1 MELRHLRYFVAVA
14 EELNFRRAAHR
25 VHVTQP
31 SLSAQIRQLEQEI
44 GVRLLDRD
52 THRVALTPAGARF
65 LDDSKRVLREAEES
79 VRTAQRVARGE
90 TGELSIGFVASLGH
104 GLLPRVLRTY
114 RQRFPDVNLRLS
126 EMDTNRQIEAINNR
140 RLDLGFIGFGMA
152 EETSDLQ
159 LAIVAEEPLYAIL
172 PQGHPLLGEG
182 EPPASLPL
190 LALAKEPFLLASR
203 QGAPLFNPWLMI
215 LCHQAGFQPQIVQE
229 ADQPVTVLNYVAAGV
244 GVTILPAQ
252 FSRLATVGVVF
263 VRLEAPVPPYR
274 YCAAWLPNNRHSA
287 IGHFIEIAKEAAREV
302 AGFGPETAAGSPG
315 VYGVSGATG
324 AAAAGSPSMPGS
336 KAISRKK
343 SAISSE
349 SPR

>member
-14 EELNFRRAAHR
+14 EELNFRRAAQR

-52 THRVALTPAGARF
+52 THSVALTPAGTRF

-114 RQRFPDVNLRLS
+114 RQRFPDVTLKLC
-126 EMDTNRQIEAINNR
+126 EMDTNRQIEAINDR
-140 RLDLGFIGFGMA
+140 RLDLGFIGFGLA

-172 PQGHPLLGEG
+172 PQGHPLIGEN
-182 EPPASLPL
+182 PPASLPL
-190 LALAKEPFLLASR
+190 QALAKEPFLLASR

-215 LCHQAGFQPQIVQE
+215 LCHQAGFQPHIVQE

-263 VRLEAPVPPYR
+263 VRLDPPVPPYR
-274 YCAAWLPNNRHSA
+274 YCAAWLPKNRHSA
-287 IGHFIEIAKEAAREV
+287 IRHFIEIAKEAAQEV
-302 AGFGPETAAGSPG
+302 AGFHPEITA
-315 VYGVSGATG
+315 
-324 AAAAGSPSMPGS
+324 
-336 KAISRKK
+336 
-343 SAISSE
+343 
-349 SPR
+349 